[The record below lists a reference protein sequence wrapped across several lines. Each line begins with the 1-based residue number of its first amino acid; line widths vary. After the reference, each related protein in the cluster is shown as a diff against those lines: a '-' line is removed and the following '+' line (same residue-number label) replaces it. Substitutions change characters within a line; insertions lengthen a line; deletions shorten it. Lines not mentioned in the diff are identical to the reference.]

1 MPTMTNTNRNLSLS
15 ELPDDDSWIWKDD
28 MITWPGESLLTD
40 EEMIAMWADTIRD
53 ELSEE

>member
-1 MPTMTNTNRNLSLS
+1 MPTMSNTNRNLSLS
-15 ELPDDDSWIWKDD
+15 ELPDGDSWIWKDD

-53 ELSEE
+53 DLSND